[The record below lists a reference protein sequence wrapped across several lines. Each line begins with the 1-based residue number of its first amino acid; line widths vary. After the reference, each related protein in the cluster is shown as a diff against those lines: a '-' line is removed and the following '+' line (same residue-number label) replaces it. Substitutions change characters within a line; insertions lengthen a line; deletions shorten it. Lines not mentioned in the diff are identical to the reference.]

1 MIKSLHIGQG
11 ICFGE
16 HEIIGVFSGT
26 GLNKDFADKMKSE
39 RKARNESEK
48 QKSMVLVER
57 NSRLLLYFSR
67 INAGSLIKRAAE

>member
-16 HEIIGVFSGT
+16 HEILGVFSGT
-26 GLNKDFADKMKSE
+26 GLNKTFIEKMKNE

-48 QKSMVLVER
+48 QKSMVLVEK

>member
-26 GLNKDFADKMKSE
+26 GFNKKFAENMKGE

-48 QKSMVLVER
+48 QKSMVLVEK

-67 INAGSLIKRAAE
+67 INAGSLIKRAAD